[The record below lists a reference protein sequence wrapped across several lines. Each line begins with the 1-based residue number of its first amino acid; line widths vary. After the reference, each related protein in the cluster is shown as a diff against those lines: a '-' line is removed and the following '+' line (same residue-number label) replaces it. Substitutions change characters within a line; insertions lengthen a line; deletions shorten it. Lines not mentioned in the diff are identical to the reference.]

1 MNTPA
6 PKSRE
11 AEAGHPVRDS
21 VRSCLERYLED
32 LDGHDPSGLY
42 QMVIAEVEPAILQ
55 TVMEHAGCNL
65 TRAAEMLGINRS
77 TLRKK
82 LRQYE
87 IEY

>member
-1 MNTPA
+1 MNASARKRREPA
-6 PKSRE
+6 
-11 AEAGHPVRDS
+11 AGQPVRDS

-55 TVMEHAGCNL
+55 TVMDHAGCNL